1 MMGNGIR
8 IVKMA
13 LVFIHTQS
21 EKNMREIGSTDRNME
36 KVHIITKM
44 GINILEIGLK
54 IRKTDEEFLSI
65 QVVQFMMESGL
76 MIRHAIKVRL
86 FILAKINMKEI
97 S

>member
-21 EKNMREIGSTDRNME
+21 EKNMREIGSTDKNME

-44 GINILEIGLK
+44 GINILEIG
-54 IRKTDEEFLSI
+54 
-65 QVVQFMMESGL
+65 
-76 MIRHAIKVRL
+76 
-86 FILAKINMKEI
+86 
-97 S
+97 

>member
-1 MMGNGIR
+1 
-8 IVKMA
+8 MA

-21 EKNMREIGSTDRNME
+21 EKNIREIGSTDRNME

-76 MIRHAIKVRL
+76 TIRHAIKVRL

>member
-1 MMGNGIR
+1 MEEVFTHINLRQSMMGNGIR

-44 GINILEIGLK
+44 GISILEIG
-54 IRKTDEEFLSI
+54 
-65 QVVQFMMESGL
+65 
-76 MIRHAIKVRL
+76 
-86 FILAKINMKEI
+86 
-97 S
+97 

>member
-1 MMGNGIR
+1 MEEVFTHINLRQSMMGNGIR

-44 GINILEIGLK
+44 GINILEIG
-54 IRKTDEEFLSI
+54 
-65 QVVQFMMESGL
+65 
-76 MIRHAIKVRL
+76 
-86 FILAKINMKEI
+86 
-97 S
+97 